1 MWQARIRALRGGF
14 TLVELLVVIAIIG
27 ILIALL
33 LPAVQAARE
42 AARSLECRNHLRQL
56 AMAALNHEQ
65 THGHYPTGGW
75 GYYWI
80 GDPDRGF
87 AEDQPG
93 GWPFNLLPFLE
104 QKDLYQLPADGDAG
118 HGDRP
123 AEDGL
128 DALDQDAA
136 GDVELSKPAGEHPLP
151 ETVGRHVHRVQRE
164 QQSQQ

>member
-1 MWQARIRALRGGF
+1 MRQTRNRRQAGF

-56 AMAALNHEQ
+56 AVAALNHEQ
-65 THGHYPTGGW
+65 AHGHYPTGGW
-75 GYYWI
+75 GFYWI

-93 GWPFNLLPFLE
+93 GWISACCRSSNRRTCTNCPPT
-104 QKDLYQLPADGDAG
+104 AT
-118 HGDRP
+118 R
-123 AEDGL
+123 
-128 DALDQDAA
+128 
-136 GDVELSKPAGEHPLP
+136 
-151 ETVGRHVHRVQRE
+151 TW
-164 QQSQQ
+164 